1 MMRLTT
7 YTAIM
12 MVVTVAALASIQNIA
27 MNVNAL
33 MELSAMKYIM
43 HWLEMVFV
51 MKKRTTKRVIL
62 MVVNAVDL
70 ISHVR
75 QPIYLQCSKR

>member
-1 MMRLTT
+1 
-7 YTAIM
+7 M
-12 MVVTVAALASIQNIA
+12 MVVTAAALVSTQNIA
-27 MNVNAL
+27 LNANAL
-33 MELSAMKYIM
+33 MELSAMKYTM

-51 MKKRTTKRVIL
+51 MKKQTTKHVIL